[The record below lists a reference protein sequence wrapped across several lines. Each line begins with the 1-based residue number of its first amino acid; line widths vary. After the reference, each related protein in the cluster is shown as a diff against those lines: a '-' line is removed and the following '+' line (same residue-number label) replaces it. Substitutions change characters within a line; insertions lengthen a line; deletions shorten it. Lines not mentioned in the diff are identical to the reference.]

1 MQKFKKGE
9 NVMKDVIL
17 DEKTDLEKFLEKRV
31 ENNKKIFTEN
41 ELQIIKDNMELIN
54 KVYLLGI
61 LDSEF

>member
-1 MQKFKKGE
+1 
-9 NVMKDVIL
+9 MKDVIL